1 MRVLVT
7 GHRGY
12 IGSVLSGLLQRAHY
26 DVVGVDCDYYRDSDF
41 GRIRESIPSFDT
53 DVRDLE
59 FTDLLSF
66 DAVIHLA
73 SLPEDCTGL
82 LEAGL
87 THDGNVDST
96 IRLAELCKQAQVGRF
111 VFASSCAV
119 YGSQGSALLDETS
132 PPSPISE
139 YAKGKLHCERVLAG
153 LADESFSPVS
163 LRLATAYGV
172 SPRLRL
178 DTVVNEFVASALVLG
193 RIDAKTSGQA
203 WRPFLH
209 VEDIARAIVAA
220 LEAGSDQVTGQIFNI
235 VGTAE
240 NHRVIDVADAVCE
253 LTGNTTYS
261 MNREIPDLRSYRV
274 SGEKLRGQ
282 FPKLSFR
289 WTLRKGIRQLR
300 DALEN
305 SGLSPGELRS
315 SRYRRL
321 AYLCNLRERGL
332 ITESL
337 RVPANRLM
345 AAVQDAQCT

>member
-12 IGSVLSGLLQRAHY
+12 IGSVLTGLLQRAHY
-26 DVVGVDCDYYRDSDF
+26 DVVGVDCDFYRDSDF
-41 GRIRESIPSFDT
+41 GRVREAVPSFDT

-73 SLPEDCTGL
+73 SLPEDCAGL
-82 LEAGL
+82 LDAGL
-87 THDGNVDST
+87 THEGNVAAT

-111 VFASSCAV
+111 LFASSCAV
-119 YGSQGSALLDETS
+119 YGSQGSLHLDETS
-132 PPSPISE
+132 PTAPISD
-139 YAKGKLHCERVLAG
+139 YARGKLHCEQALAK
-153 LADESFSPVS
+153 LSDESFLPVS
-163 LRLATAYGV
+163 LRLATVYGV

-178 DTVVNEFVASALVLG
+178 DTVVNEFAASALVLG
-193 RIDAKTSGQA
+193 RIEARTSGQA

-209 VEDIARAIVAA
+209 VEDTARAMLAV
-220 LEAGSDQVTGQIFNI
+220 LEGGNEQISGQSLNI
-235 VGTAE
+235 VNTEE

-253 LTGNTTYS
+253 LIEHANYC

-274 SGEKLRGQ
+274 SGDRLRRM
-282 FPKLSFR
+282 FPKLTFR
-289 WTLRKGIRQLR
+289 WTLRRGIRQLR
-300 DALEN
+300 DAFEN

-321 AYLCNLRERGL
+321 ARLLGLRERGEL
-332 ITESL
+332 PLDL
-337 RVPANRLM
+337 RVGTKRLM
-345 AAVQDAQCT
+345 EAH